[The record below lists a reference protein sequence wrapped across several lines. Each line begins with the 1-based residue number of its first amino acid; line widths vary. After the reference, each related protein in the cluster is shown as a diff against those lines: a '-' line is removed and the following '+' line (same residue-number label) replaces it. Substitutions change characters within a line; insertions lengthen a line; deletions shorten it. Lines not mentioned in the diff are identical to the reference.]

1 MLDMEDPVV
10 NQMDFSILAYLG
22 NAIAWIFAPLGFGNW
37 QGAVATITGLV
48 AKENVVST
56 FGVLFGLADA
66 GETDPGLWTAV
77 STMLPT
83 MGAKLSFLAFNLL
96 CAPCFAAIGAIKRE
110 MNNAKWTWFAI
121 GYQCGFAYLIAL
133 MINQFGNAFT
143 GSLNVIGLIAAIVV
157 LAGMIYMLFKPYK
170 EATKLSDKH

>member
-66 GETDPGLWTAV
+66 GETDPGPLDGGFHYASHDGRKTL
-77 STMLPT
+77 LP
-83 MGAKLSFLAFNLL
+83 G
-96 CAPCFAAIGAIKRE
+96 I
-110 MNNAKWTWFAI
+110 
-121 GYQCGFAYLIAL
+121 
-133 MINQFGNAFT
+133 
-143 GSLNVIGLIAAIVV
+143 
-157 LAGMIYMLFKPYK
+157 
-170 EATKLSDKH
+170 